1 MSAELVP
8 EARSTPEL
16 ARSAAWVVGTGVAAY
31 LAAFAAEM
39 FAAGDLTPE
48 NVLPTGPIWITLITA
63 LVVAPL
69 LETGIVFVGLGALF
83 WRFRTKLKRAG
94 MFYAIATAAAG
105 SALHGGGLEGLG
117 RALGFYLLGFLFWQT
132 RERFGLTAAF
142 WATLAAHI
150 VWNALAV
157 ITVYARG

>member
-1 MSAELVP
+1 MSAEVVSP
-8 EARSTPEL
+8 ARSSPEIG
-16 ARSAAWVVGTGVAAY
+16 RSAAWVVAVGP
-31 LAAFAAEM
+31 AAFLASFLAEVIAAR
-39 FAAGDLTPE
+39 DLTPE

-83 WRFRTKLKRAG
+83 WRFRAKLKNPG
-94 MFYAIATAAAG
+94 LYYAILTASAG
-105 SALHGGGLEGLG
+105 ASLHGGGLEGLG
-117 RALGFYLLGFLFWQT
+117 RGIGFLFLGFLFWRT
-132 RERFGLTAAF
+132 RERFGLAAAF